1 MKYTN
6 LGNTGVSVSRICL
19 GMMTYGSKSWRDW
32 VLEYDEALPI
42 LSRAWEAGINFYD
55 TADVYSNGASEEV
68 LGRMVRD
75 LGIDREDIVI
85 ATKCFNGTHDR
96 KRNRW
101 GLSRKHV
108 MAACDASLER
118 LGTDYIDLYQIHRFD
133 PRTPV
138 EETIDALS
146 DLVRAGKVRYI
157 GASSMYAWQMS
168 KYLHLADSRGAVR
181 FVSMQ
186 NHYNLLYREEEREM
200 IPLCRDEQIALIP
213 WSPLARGYL
222 TRTRETLKDTVRA
235 NSDEFASML
244 YRNPADLDIRN
255 LNITPLDDFKT
266 MGITNHKTDL
276 NIWRLGIEGWVER
289 PFYLTYSQILAL
301 PAFERNVLLI
311 CPGFFAN
318 NGRWKGISLI
328 PLLEKAKIK
337 EGTTMVSFSGPEGIY
352 ERTQSFHLKDVLSN
366 KVFLAYGVN
375 GKPLPMKHGF
385 PLRVV
390 AQGHYGF
397 NWIKYVHKVSVR

>member
-244 YRNPADLDIRN
+244 YRNPADLDIVDRN
-255 LNITPLDDFKT
+255 AEVAQ
-266 MGITNHKTDL
+266 
-276 NIWRLGIEGWVER
+276 RLGVKPAQTALAW
-289 PFYLTYSQILAL
+289 ILNQSGVTAPIIGVRTPEHLADNIGATDWAL
-301 PAFERNVLLI
+301 SAEHMDKLNEVSELELPYPYDFIARA
-311 CPGFFAN
+311 GG
-318 NGRWKGISLI
+318 GR
-328 PLLEKAKIK
+328 
-337 EGTTMVSFSGPEGIY
+337 
-352 ERTQSFHLKDVLSN
+352 
-366 KVFLAYGVN
+366 
-375 GKPLPMKHGF
+375 
-385 PLRVV
+385 
-390 AQGHYGF
+390 
-397 NWIKYVHKVSVR
+397 